1 MRLVLLVFLM
11 AVVLP
16 LSAQIVLPEHATNS
30 FIEWNEKR
38 FSGSTTYQLQT
49 LDDLQVVKAVS
60 DGTAS
65 GLYLEKRIDLLET
78 PYLSWKWRIENRLNP
93 ANERS
98 RDGDDYA
105 ARVYVIVDGGILFWK
120 TRALSYVWSASEQPG
135 AAWDNAFAGSNVRM
149 LAVRSA
155 DDPVFVWRK
164 EKRNVL
170 LDLKQAFGAE
180 IRYIDAVA
188 IMTDTDNT
196 RGSATAYYADI
207 TFTPE

>member
-1 MRLVLLVFLM
+1 MG
-11 AVVLP
+11 VVLP
-16 LSAQIVLPEHATNS
+16 VSAQIAIPEGATNS
-30 FIEWNEKR
+30 FLEWNEKR
-38 FSGSTTYQLQT
+38 FSGSTSYKLQT
-49 LDDLQVVKAVS
+49 LDYLQVVKAVS
-60 DGTAS
+60 DGSAS

-120 TRALSYVWSASEQPG
+120 TRALSYVWSASEQTG
-135 AAWDNAFAGSNVRM
+135 ASWDNAFAGSNVRM

-155 DDPVFVWRK
+155 DDPVSAWRE

-170 LDLKQAFGAE
+170 LDLKQAFGE
-180 IRYIDAVA
+180 DIRYIDAVA

-196 RGSATAYYADI
+196 GGSAAAYYADI